1 MTLFRGLMLC
11 ASFCLA
17 SAGGQ
22 GSPPSSSTPLQQ
34 SVSYQGGS
42 YQNFDEQNAAIARLA
57 PAFGG
62 YYTQDKLLY
71 IVTTLDD
78 ETARQTAVKTLF
90 AQQGEQLR
98 RNGFSPQQVR
108 FVRGQF
114 NAAQLLESK
123 EVVQGVRGWTGLG
136 INQKLNRVEVRLALP
151 VLEAG
156 AQAFVAR
163 RLPAGI
169 VVFTSLPPQVLP
181 PADTLPHPHRA
192 VLNAELRDKAVQISL
207 DLTNTGRERLKFLH
221 GSCDFSFEVVRLETG
236 EVVRPSPAVELCNMV
251 GHLIDLKPGETMA
264 LASELWNVRTPE
276 GEAVPQGRYLIRAA
290 FELFQSGDG
299 NEATTLVVRPADVVL
314 ELPITV
320 K

>member
-1 MTLFRGLMLC
+1 MTLFRGLILC

-22 GSPPSSSTPLQQ
+22 GSPPLPSTPLQQ
-34 SVSYQGGS
+34 SGSSQGS
-42 YQNFDEQNAAIARLA
+42 SSQNFDEQNAAIARLA

-78 ETARQTAVKTLF
+78 EAARQTAVETLF

-114 NAAQLLESK
+114 NAAQLLQAK

-136 INQKLNRVEVRLALP
+136 IDQKLNRVDVRLALP
-151 VLEAG
+151 VLEAD

-169 VVFTSLPPQVLP
+169 VVFTSRPPQTLP

-192 VLNAELRDKAVQISL
+192 VLNVELKDKAVQIRL
-207 DLTNTGRERLKFLH
+207 DLTNTGRERLQFSH
-221 GSCDFSFEVVRLETG
+221 GACDFSFEVVRLETG
-236 EVVRPSPAVELCNMV
+236 EVVRPSPAVDLCGLV
-251 GHLIDLKPGETMA
+251 GHLIDLKPGATLT
-264 LASELWNVRTPE
+264 LASGTWNVRTPE
-276 GEAVPQGRYLIRAA
+276 GQAAPQGRYLIRAA
-290 FELFQSGDG
+290 FELFQSDG
-299 NEATTLVVRPADVVL
+299 NEATNHVIRPADVVL
-314 ELPITV
+314 ELPV
-320 K
+320 KVN